1 MFGGSENPVRFL
13 RTVSMHGEV
22 FINYRGTDSR
32 SYGALLYVELSRRF
46 GPELVFLDSESLP
59 AGTDFAEQL
68 LGQARQA
75 RAMLAVI
82 GPGWLAPTRSRWLGR
97 LRCKGS
103 TDWTRR
109 ELAEAFAAGVKV
121 IPVLTD
127 DAELPT
133 ERELPACL
141 APLSRCQYR
150 RLRCRD
156 AMADLDR
163 IVNDLIAAD
172 PDLADAARR
181 RSATVPQ
188 PVAAAQQPPA
198 APRPHRAVTGPRPVA
213 PHRPARRGRHR
224 TAGGRNGY

>member
-1 MFGGSENPVRFL
+1 
-13 RTVSMHGEV
+13 MHGEV

-46 GPELVFLDSESLP
+46 GSEMVFLDSESLP

-68 LGQARQA
+68 LEQARQA

-97 LRCKGS
+97 LRLKDN
-103 TDWTRR
+103 TDWTQR

-127 DAELPT
+127 DAELPA

-156 AMADLDR
+156 ATADLDR
-163 IVNDLIAAD
+163 IVNDLIASD
-172 PDLADAARR
+172 PHLAHAASR
-181 RSATVPQ
+181 RSAPVPRPVPQ
-188 PVAAAQQPPA
+188 PLA
-198 APRPHRAVTGPRPVA
+198 APRPHRAVVRPRPVT
-213 PHRPARRGRHR
+213 PHRPGWPVRHR
-224 TAGGRNGY
+224 TAGGRSSH

>member
-1 MFGGSENPVRFL
+1 MYD
-13 RTVSMHGEV
+13 EV

-32 SYGALLYVELSRRF
+32 SYGALLYVELARRF

-68 LGQARQA
+68 LERARRA

-82 GPGWLAPTRSRWLGR
+82 GPGWLAPTRSRRLGR
-97 LRCKGS
+97 LRLKAS

-156 AMADLDR
+156 ATADLDR
-163 IVNDLIAAD
+163 IVNDLIASD
-172 PDLADAARR
+172 PHLAHAAWR

-188 PVAAAQQPPA
+188 PLA
-198 APRPHRAVTGPRPVA
+198 APRPHRAVSRVRPVA
-213 PHRPARRGRHR
+213 PHRPAWRVGHR
-224 TAGGRNGY
+224 TAGGRSGY